1 MQINFLEIYRI
12 TVTNILDIAVY
23 FQVECINM
31 QCCNSCSVISGYTS
45 LGKYYLDVAVPNS
58 KVALTLESLLYNA
71 FFSSLNQCSERLR
84 CESCNS
90 IEAHEVMICRNA
102 PPVLNETIM
111 LKILIQHQFAFL

>member
-1 MQINFLEIYRI
+1 MGTLLKEKLHHNAIEFLENLLKHYD
-12 TVTNILDIAVY
+12 TNILDIAVY

-90 IEAHEVMICRNA
+90 IETHELMIFRN
-102 PPVLNETIM
+102 P
-111 LKILIQHQFAFL
+111 LI